1 MMKNIFLPKRFVLVH
16 FSIVIA
22 LFCSL
27 NLVQTSYSQCPI
39 IPSPAAYQEGN
50 SSIRLEGELSVNT
63 ENLPDRIKDYL
74 VRQMTDKYGLTLV
87 FSANGRHLE
96 FKRLQNVPQDH
107 YSIRVAEK
115 ITISYSSEESCFYA
129 LNSLLQMMRSDED
142 GVEIRECFV
151 SDQPRFQWRG
161 LHLDV
166 SRHFFTVEEVKRFIE
181 LMAYYKFNTFH
192 WHLTD
197 DQGWRIEIKKY
208 PKLTE
213 IGAWR
218 DSTVNQHYNTVPR
231 TYTTE
236 RYGGFYTQEDIREVV
251 RFAQKHFI
259 TVVPEIEMPGHSRAA
274 LAAYPE
280 LSCFG
285 EQLEVP
291 GLWGVFDDIY
301 CNHHNTIE
309 FLKDVLSE
317 VIDLFPSEYIHIGG
331 DEAPKE
337 RWKRCKKC
345 QAVLRENGLKDEHE
359 LQSWFVQQM
368 DDYLTQHGRKLIGWD
383 EILEGG
389 LSSNA
394 AVMSWRGFEGG
405 IEAASQGHYVV
416 MSPGSHCYFD
426 HYQSKHPNEPLAIGG
441 FTSLE
446 KVYSFDPVA
455 PEMTPDQAAFVLGGQ
470 ANVWTEYI
478 PTFQQVEYMVY
489 PRALALAQA
498 LWCQKKP
505 IYSVFKETLI
515 KHHLPFL
522 KKLNVNYSEALFY
535 PEMTLERS
543 EEGVKVAFVAENSE
557 DLSVSVA
564 DVNNGLAS
572 SVKEFELKR
581 TTNNSVNPTIFTVQ
595 NKMAEKTSVYTVVE
609 HPALGLNIE
618 YITLPSKS
626 YNSGGDL
633 TLVDGVIGASPWRGN
648 EWVGFRETEIEFI
661 VDLGQKKKMESIEL
675 NFLTDEGSWIYQPNE
690 VRFEIS
696 NTKKKWKSLAKATA
710 FLGSKKM
717 NAGRYLLLGA
727 NIEKKGRY
735 LKVKIL
741 PFDQIP
747 EGKPGAGN
755 VPWTFMDE
763 LMIFYK

>member
-1 MMKNIFLPKRFVLVH
+1 MIKKKIFPWYIVYVLC
-16 FSIVIA
+16 SIFHVP
-22 LFCSL
+22 LSF
-27 NLVQTSYSQCPI
+27 SQCPI

-50 SSIRLEGELSVNT
+50 GIFQLETELSVNP
-63 ENLPDRIKDYL
+63 EFLPDRIKDYL

-87 FSANGRHLE
+87 FSANGRHLD

-129 LNSLLQMMRSDED
+129 LNSLQQLMKTSEN
-142 GVEIRECFV
+142 GIEIQECFV

-166 SRHFFTVEEVKRFIE
+166 SRHFFSVEEVKRFIE

-218 DSTVNQHYNTVPR
+218 DSTVNNHYNTVPR
-231 TYTTE
+231 TYTKE
-236 RYGGFYTQEDIREVV
+236 RYGGFYTQDEIREIV
-251 RFAQKHFI
+251 RFAERHYI

-301 CNHHNTIE
+301 CSHHNTIE
-309 FLKDVLSE
+309 FLKDVLTE
-317 VIDLFPSEYIHIGG
+317 VLELFPSEYIHIGG

-337 RWKRCKKC
+337 RWSRCRKC
-345 QAVLRENGLKDEHE
+345 QAVIRENGLKDEHE
-359 LQSWFVQQM
+359 LQSWFIRQM
-368 DDYLTQHGRKLIGWD
+368 DDFLTARGRKLIGWD

-389 LSSNA
+389 LSPNA
-394 AVMSWRGFEGG
+394 TVMSWRGFEGG
-405 IEAASQGHYVV
+405 IEAAKQGHYVV

-441 FTSLE
+441 YTPLE
-446 KVYSFDPVA
+446 KVYEFDPIA
-455 PEMTPDQAAFVLGGQ
+455 PGMTPDQAAYVLGGQ

-478 PTFQQVEYMVY
+478 PNFKQVEYMVY
-489 PRALALAQA
+489 PRALALAQT
-498 LWCQKKP
+498 LWCQKKT
-505 IYSVFKETLI
+505 IYSVFKAALI
-515 KHHLPFL
+515 TYHLPIL
-522 KKLNVNYSEALFY
+522 KKMGVNYSEAMFY
-535 PEMTLERS
+535 PEMKIERS
-543 EEGVKVAFVAENSE
+543 TNGVDVRFVGENSADILVSNS
-557 DLSVSVA
+557 DL
-564 DVNNGLAS
+564 NHGLYGS
-572 SVKEFELKR
+572 TKEFELKR
-581 TTNNSVNPTIFTVQ
+581 TTNNEVRSNIFSVRTKEASNTT
-595 NKMAEKTSVYTVVE
+595 VYTVLE
-609 HPALGLNIE
+609 HPSIGLHVE
-618 YITLPSKS
+618 YITQPSKS

-633 TLVDGVIGASPWRGN
+633 TLVDGIIGAKPWRGN
-648 EWVGFRETEIEFI
+648 EWVGFREKEIEFI
-661 VDLGQKKKMESIEL
+661 VDLGKKKFIESIDL
-675 NFLTDEGSWIYQPNE
+675 NFLLDEGSWIYQPNE

-696 NTKKKWKSLAKATA
+696 KNKKKWKELKASTLHLHTKKTSSGK
-710 FLGSKKM
+710 FLLFGSQI
-717 NAGRYLLLGA
+717 G
-727 NIEKKGRY
+727 KKGRY
-735 LKVKIL
+735 VKLTIL
-741 PFDQIP
+741 PFGQIP
-747 EGKPGAGN
+747 EGKPGAGSL
-755 VPWTFMDE
+755 PWTFMDE